1 MATEV
6 AFYVRRGYKNGK
18 TWIHKNIIP
27 AKVTAE
33 PPSFREQ
40 IERGGGGKGFLF
52 FFCYSEKRGV
62 VHRFQEM
69 SFDDLINT
77 ELFLSAP

>member
-6 AFYVRRGYKNGK
+6 AFYVRRAYKNGK

-40 IERGGGGKGFLF
+40 IERRGGGKGFLF
-52 FFCYSEKRGV
+52 FFFVIARKEA
-62 VHRFQEM
+62 
-69 SFDDLINT
+69 SFIA
-77 ELFLSAP
+77 FKK